1 MLRCGLTPI
10 RDQVATSAPTRITCV
25 EMMIIVESSLPKAVA
40 STGSKCDKGV
50 RVRTMH
56 TL

>member
-50 RVRTMH
+50 RVRTISF
-56 TL
+56 